1 MASGGSFR
9 TSWWTCFHTAC
20 RILWH
25 CFTTQTKPFEHCK
38 IYHKCLPLFLCLAS
52 LSVMQALFL
61 FPHFNAFLVFLEN
74 WVFAFLKLGCN
85 FRIEF
90 LENNWLLQKLPN
102 KILKTCPRAK
112 NMLMHTCS
120 ICSCGILSHLT
131 VTDCIALPLSRAFL
145 Y

>member
-1 MASGGSFR
+1 
-9 TSWWTCFHTAC
+9 
-20 RILWH
+20 
-25 CFTTQTKPFEHCK
+25 
-38 IYHKCLPLFLCLAS
+38 
-52 LSVMQALFL
+52 MQALLFL
-61 FPHFNAFLVFLEN
+61 FYHFNAFLIFLEN